1 MYEQDVDLLRAEA
14 ARCLRLAFSITDAA
28 ASEMLHRHAGE
39 LIDRLEMARAGSL
52 AHAHLSPS
60 AGPFRLLA

>member
-28 ASEMLHRHAGE
+28 ASEMLHRRAEE
-39 LIDRLEMARAGSL
+39 LIDRLEMVRAGSP
-52 AHAHLSPS
+52 ACIDFSRTAEP
-60 AGPFRLLA
+60 RLPA

>member
-39 LIDRLEMARAGSL
+39 LIDRIEVARAGSL
-52 AHAHLSPS
+52 AHVNFSS
-60 AGPFRLLA
+60 GAGPFRLPA